1 MICVEALPP
10 GAGELETSNAIYE
23 ERVVMDTVDVAG
35 YARKLFKA
43 HGDRAEVEA
52 AQKAVKYEKSGDTAQ
67 AENWKRI
74 RSAIANMR
82 SPHAS

>member
-1 MICVEALPP
+1 MDAVE
-10 GAGELETSNAIYE
+10 
-23 ERVVMDTVDVAG
+23 VAE
-35 YARKLFKA
+35 YARKLLEA
-43 HGDRAEVEA
+43 HGDKAEVEA
-52 AQKAVKYEKSGDTAQ
+52 AQKAVKYEKSGDAKQ